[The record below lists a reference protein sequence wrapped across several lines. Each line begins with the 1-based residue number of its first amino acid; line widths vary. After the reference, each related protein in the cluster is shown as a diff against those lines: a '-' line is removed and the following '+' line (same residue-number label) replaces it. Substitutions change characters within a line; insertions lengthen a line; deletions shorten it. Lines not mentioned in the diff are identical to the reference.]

1 MITIGSIQIDGM
13 VQTPMV
19 TPRFRARSVV
29 YALDGTAKEDRL
41 GDAKKMLTLPFVLIS
56 SDDWSRL
63 NAAISAE
70 TITVNGLLGG
80 YSLNGT
86 YRLSGNDFPMP
97 VLYQDRLGKVMC
109 QPFTVVLEEI

>member
-1 MITIGSIQIDGM
+1 MITVGGILVDDM
-13 VQTPMV
+13 VQTPTV

-41 GDAKKMLTLPFVLIS
+41 GNAKKTLTLPFVLIS
-56 SDDWSRL
+56 SDEWNRL
-63 NAAISAE
+63 STAITSE
-70 TITVNGLLGG
+70 TVTVDGALGG

-97 VLYQDRLGKVMC
+97 VLYQDKQNKVMC
-109 QPFTVVLEEI
+109 QPFTIVLEEI